1 METETY
7 LWDDPRQRT
16 RVMNGVLNDIA
27 ASDDW
32 HVPAKWQLETALMF
46 GGEAGFALAL
56 YPRWFAALSARLDA
70 VLEDRSGDLTQGPVQ
85 AARQLAAEQPAVFTL
100 LAAYCG
106 QPEFAA
112 VRQQERRYFGWAPG
126 AHLSALAVDLA
137 DTLPD
142 FTAVGADTASTA
154 AAA

>member
-27 ASDDW
+27 TSDDW
-32 HVPAKWQLETALMF
+32 HVPAKWQLETDLMF

-70 VLEDRSGDLTQGPVQ
+70 VLEDRSADLKE
-85 AARQLAAEQPAVFTL
+85 ASARVARELAAEQAPMFTL
-100 LAAYCG
+100 LAAYSG

-112 VRQQERRYFGWAPG
+112 VRQQERRYFGWAPDV
-126 AHLSALAVDLA
+126 HLSALAYDLA
-137 DTLPD
+137 
-142 FTAVGADTASTA
+142 GTA